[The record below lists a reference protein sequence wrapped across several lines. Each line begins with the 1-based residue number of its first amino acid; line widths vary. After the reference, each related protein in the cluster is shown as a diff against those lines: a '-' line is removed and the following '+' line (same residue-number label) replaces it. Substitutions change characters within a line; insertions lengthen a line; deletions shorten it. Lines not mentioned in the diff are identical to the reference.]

1 MKKTK
6 FFPNCLKGWE
16 IFYEK
21 KIFGL
26 KGEQT
31 KNWSKTRKI
40 KVVFMTHPTIMENS
54 FYCKW
59 NIRLFKAILKNFFF
73 LMENRPSCQQSDKK
87 YWKISY
93 CQNPTQH
100 QNNLTQVEVRHNY
113 QSNRPYPPYT
123 TQPNLPYTN

>member
-59 NIRLFKAILKNFFF
+59 NIRLFKAIKKKKKFDGKSPELSTVRQEVLKNQ
-73 LMENRPSCQQSDKK
+73 LLSK
-87 YWKISY
+87 
-93 CQNPTQH
+93 
-100 QNNLTQVEVRHNY
+100 
-113 QSNRPYPPYT
+113 
-123 TQPNLPYTN
+123 PNSTSK